1 MVAEK
6 MWRWECIIYFY
17 FLSLTIPDQG
27 TYPIYVE
34 LFKNLE
40 CKCYFLS
47 SFFFFLPYVGVFIQ
61 HAQSQHVLS
70 TSQALKKIKS
80 MCIANFGHSHFF
92 SSSAHFHWIVW
103 QIKNT
108 AFFECAVKPALLKKK
123 KKKICHMFWTRI
135 GCACYFLPSQHLIIC
150 LLYLA
155 CHEGSRCKLL
165 RYLCSAEI

>member
-1 MVAEK
+1 MLFF
-6 MWRWECIIYFY
+6 IIIIF
-17 FLSLTIPDQG
+17 FLS
-27 TYPIYVE
+27 
-34 LFKNLE
+34 
-40 CKCYFLS
+40 
-47 SFFFFLPYVGVFIQ
+47 YVGVFIQ

-92 SSSAHFHWIVW
+92 SSSAHFHWVVW

-108 AFFECAVKPALLKKK
+108 AFFWVCCETCVTKKK
-123 KKKICHMFWTRI
+123 KKKRFSHMFWIRI

-165 RYLCSAEI
+165 RYLCFAEILILLFNLNE